1 MAVLTF
7 PAASFLR
14 NPGEGVRE
22 GAGPQGAARSGR
34 VAAKGAARAAPTA
47 GRGNDAEREGR
58 RGAPEGRSALEG
70 QRAAPAPISA
80 RETRAAIFSARFG
93 ILWFVFFRNITAGIM
108 FIGFQSP
115 MIQDMVHAQDPGK
128 SAAEL
133 AGLGALLMAL
143 GFGLS
148 DRKSVV

>member
-1 MAVLTF
+1 
-7 PAASFLR
+7 
-14 NPGEGVRE
+14 
-22 GAGPQGAARSGR
+22 
-34 VAAKGAARAAPTA
+34 
-47 GRGNDAEREGR
+47 
-58 RGAPEGRSALEG
+58 
-70 QRAAPAPISA
+70 
-80 RETRAAIFSARFG
+80 
-93 ILWFVFFRNITAGIM
+93 M

-148 DRKSVV
+148 FLLSDGKNLRKGV